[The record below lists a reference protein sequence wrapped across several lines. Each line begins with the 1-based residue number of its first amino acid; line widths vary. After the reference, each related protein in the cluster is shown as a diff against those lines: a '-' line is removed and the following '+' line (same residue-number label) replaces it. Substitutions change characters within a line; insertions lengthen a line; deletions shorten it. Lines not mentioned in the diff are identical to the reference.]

1 MNSILKSDILNET
14 MHIKTLPSGLCSY
27 IIPKKG
33 FNEKFGALAVNFG
46 SCDLDFKLNGKNI
59 STPQGIAH
67 FLEHKVFE
75 DEKLDYFNEF
85 TKLSGSVN
93 AYTNFNTTVYYFS
106 CTENFTGCLKLLF
119 DMVYE
124 LYLTDETVEKEKGI
138 IEQEISMY
146 DDDPNWRVYFNML
159 GGLYENSP
167 VRNEIAGSAE
177 SIAEIDMPI
186 LRTIFE
192 SFYTPKN
199 MALICS
205 GDFELS
211 EIYNI
216 AQEKTAK
223 LTSPAVEKIYP
234 NELLRAPKDN
244 VSDKMYVAKPLF
256 CLGFKD
262 ANNRADAKQIVSTK
276 ILLDIIIGGSS
287 ETYNKLY
294 SAGLLDDGF
303 GLDYSHG
310 SCYGTT
316 MFSGASKDPQAVF
329 EEIMKAIKNTKK
341 SGIDTSVFERIKKK
355 HLGRF
360 MQSFNSVSTPSE
372 MQADFFVKGFNIFNL
387 AEALND
393 VKIDDVSQRLES
405 CFTEDNFCLSVVDK
419 LDKEGK

>member
-1 MNSILKSDILNET
+1 MNNILKSNILNET

-46 SCDLDFKLNGKNI
+46 SCDLEFNLDGKKI
-59 STPQGIAH
+59 TTPEGIAH

-106 CTENFTGCLKLLF
+106 CTDNFTDCLKLLF
-119 DMVYE
+119 DMVYS

-146 DDDPNWRVYFNML
+146 DDDPSWRVYFNML
-159 GGLYENSP
+159 GGLYKNSP
-167 VRNEIAGSAE
+167 VRNEIAGSAA
-177 SIAEIDMPI
+177 SIAKIDQAI
-186 LRTIFE
+186 LRLVFD
-192 SFYTPKN
+192 SFYVPKN

-211 EIYNI
+211 EVYNI
-216 AQEKTAK
+216 AQEKTAD
-223 LTSPAVEKIYP
+223 LTSPKIERIYP
-234 NELLRAPKDN
+234 EEPSNAPKD
-244 VSDKMYVAKPLF
+244 SIKDKMHISKPLF

-262 ANNRADAKQIVSTK
+262 AHNRTDEKQIVTTK

-294 SAGLLDDGF
+294 KTGLLDDGF
-303 GLDYSHG
+303 SLDYSHG
-310 SCYGTT
+310 SCYSTT
-316 MFSGASKDPQAVF
+316 MFSGTSKDPDTVF
-329 EEIMKAIKNTKK
+329 EEIINAIKTLKET
-341 SGIDTSVFERIKKK
+341 GINPLIFERIKKK

-372 MQADFFVKGFNIFNL
+372 MQADFFVKGFNIFDL
-387 AEALND
+387 AKALKD
-393 VKIDDVSQRLES
+393 VKIEDVHKRMEN
-405 CFTEDNFCLSVVDK
+405 CFTKDNFCISIVDK
-419 LDKEGK
+419 LE